1 MSKSTWFFFL
11 PQSRLQAGYSGKRN
25 IERFQKRVSNLGTV
39 SWKEEEYRG
48 GRRSLKPGYSEL
60 DRGEE
65 RSLEEELVQGPT
77 LSGEHTLVSLQ
88 LPVRADE
95 HLVSMLELSVFNIIC
110 WAQLKGRVSVNNFF

>member
-25 IERFQKRVSNLGTV
+25 IERI
-39 SWKEEEYRG
+39 G
-48 GRRSLKPGYSEL
+48 GRSLKPGNSEL

-65 RSLEEELVQGPT
+65 CSLEEELVQGPT

-95 HLVSMLELSVFNIIC
+95 HLVSMLELSVFNILC
-110 WAQLKGRVSVNNFF
+110 WAQLKGRVSENKILLE

>member
-1 MSKSTWFFFL
+1 MEDNVKIYLVLFPASKWA
-11 PQSRLQAGYSGKRN
+11 AGRVFWEKRYR
-25 IERFQKRVSNLGTV
+25 EVS
-39 SWKEEEYRG
+39 KE
-48 GRRSLKPGYSEL
+48 SFKPGNSEL